1 MCMVCGVENECGLHA
16 RFLELDNGE
25 LMGVFDPREQHQGY
39 PGRMHGG
46 ILTAIVDEAIG
57 RAIAVGDP
65 GAWGVT
71 VELSM
76 RFRRPVPLDRPIR
89 VLARITEDNG
99 RIFQGV
105 GEIVLDDGTVAVT
118 GWGKYMRLPI
128 EKISVGDLSAEMRV
142 DDRPAPEYIEIAR
155 P

>member
-1 MCMVCGVENECGLHA
+1 MCMVCGVENACGLHA
-16 RFLELDNGE
+16 RFLELDSGE
-25 LMGVFDPREQHQGY
+25 LMGVFDPREEHQGY

>member
-142 DDRPAPEYIEIAR
+142 DDRPAPEYIEIA

>member
-1 MCMVCGVENECGLHA
+1 MCMVCGVENACGLHA
-16 RFLELDNGE
+16 RFLELDSGE
-25 LMGVFDPREQHQGY
+25 LMGVFDPREEHQGY

-142 DDRPAPEYIEIAR
+142 DDRPVPDVIEIAR

>member
-16 RFLELDNGE
+16 RFLELDSGE
-25 LMGVFDPREQHQGY
+25 LMGVFDPREEHQGY